1 MNKLLFNVVT
11 FLGANS
17 MRAIGT
23 LCNLLSSAIEH
34 IGGWSIK
41 LIAVVSYQLMQKLD
55 PEQMRMMAQLTA
67 AQEQPDIIGMQQTEL
82 RLLGAANSVKEHA
95 ETTGDWTDQHSEAIE
110 AISNALLNECSWEE
124 DDIHGYMK
132 RLVESI
138 DGLEYGTEH

>member
-1 MNKLLFNVVT
+1 MNRLLFNAVT

-17 MRAIGT
+17 MRAIGAV
-23 LCNLLSSAIEH
+23 CSLLSSAIEFV
-34 IGGWSIK
+34 GAWAIK
-41 LIAVVSYQLMQKLD
+41 LIAVISYQLMKRLD
-55 PEQMRMMAQLTA
+55 PEQMEMVAQLTA
-67 AQEQPDIIGMQQTEL
+67 AQEQPDTIGKQQTEL

-95 ETTGDWTDQHSEAIE
+95 ETTGDWTEQHSDALE

-138 DGLEYGTEH
+138 DGLEYGTEP